1 MTVTPSAPADLRAEI
16 RAGRFRAT
24 TAGLAPGYAQANLI
38 VLPREW
44 ANEFRDFCFRNPRP
58 CPLLDV
64 TEPGSPHPPR
74 LAPQADLRTDVP
86 GYRWFHDGAF
96 EDVDDLRA
104 IWRGDLVAFLLGCSF
119 SFERALMAERIPVRH
134 IELGVTVPMYVTM
147 RACTPA
153 GRLAGPMVV
162 SMRPIPARLVARA
175 SQICAAY
182 PGSHGAP
189 VHAGDPAALGIV
201 DLDRPDFGECVPIAS
216 DEVPVFWGC
225 GVTPQV
231 VLQRSGCSWFAAHRP
246 GRMFVS
252 DREETISPIA
262 S

>member
-44 ANEFRDFCFRNPRP
+44 ANEFRDFCFRNP
-58 CPLLDV
+58 
-64 TEPGSPHPPR
+64 
-74 LAPQADLRTDVP
+74 
-86 GYRWFHDGAF
+86 
-96 EDVDDLRA
+96 
-104 IWRGDLVAFLLGCSF
+104 
-119 SFERALMAERIPVRH
+119 
-134 IELGVTVPMYVTM
+134 
-147 RACTPA
+147 
-153 GRLAGPMVV
+153 
-162 SMRPIPARLVARA
+162 RPIPARLVARA

-252 DREETISPIA
+252 DREETIS
-262 S
+262 